1 MFKNSNFLFLF
12 WIMFY
17 LNIFKNIIKSEEIID
32 NYGENKRGML
42 KIMSLSLIL
51 MVWLKNHYDVK
62 KKIR

>member
-1 MFKNSNFLFLF
+1 
-12 WIMFY
+12 MFY